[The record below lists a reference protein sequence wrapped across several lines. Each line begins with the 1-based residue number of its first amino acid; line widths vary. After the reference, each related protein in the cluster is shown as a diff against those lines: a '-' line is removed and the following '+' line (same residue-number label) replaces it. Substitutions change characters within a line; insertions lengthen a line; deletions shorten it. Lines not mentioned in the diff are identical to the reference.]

1 MAFHIIAA
9 HVLALTS
16 TGITRKICDK
26 RKQLLGHI
34 ICTGLGIFYWGYSTT
49 TTYYAIANRSP
60 LYGAVFSQI
69 EYPYTSI
76 LGTIFCI
83 CESFCA

>member
-34 ICTGLGIFYWGYSTT
+34 ICTGLGIFYWG
-49 TTYYAIANRSP
+49 
-60 LYGAVFSQI
+60 VFN
-69 EYPYTSI
+69 YNH
-76 LGTIFCI
+76 LLCHR
-83 CESFCA
+83 